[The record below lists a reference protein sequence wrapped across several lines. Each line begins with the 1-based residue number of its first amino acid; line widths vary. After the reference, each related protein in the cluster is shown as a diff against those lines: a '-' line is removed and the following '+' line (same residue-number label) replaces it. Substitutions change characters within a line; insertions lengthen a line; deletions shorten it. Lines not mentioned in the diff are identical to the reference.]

1 MSKYV
6 LSDIHGRK
14 DKLVKMLE
22 KINFSDSDELY
33 ILGDVFDRGPDPLG
47 VIDIIVSKK
56 NIHLLL
62 GNHEKMFIDFIECG
76 DSYTWMYNGG
86 ETTLMQIQE
95 RGNDYLSI
103 LYKYIKKLPV
113 IKVVDNFILTH
124 AAINFVDGYENM
136 TLGELLDKQTSN
148 FNIWSRDNIMKDKQ
162 FKDYEIIVG
171 HTPVQ
176 TINGGCKI
184 IENNHTHYIDCGAV
198 FSGGKLACIR
208 LDDMKQFYV

>member
-14 DKLVKMLE
+14 DKFVEMLE
-22 KINFSDSDELY
+22 KINFSDNDELY
-33 ILGDVFDRGPDPLG
+33 ILGDVFDRGPDPIG

-62 GNHEKMFIDFIECG
+62 GNHEQMFIDFIDYG
-76 DSYTWMYNGG
+76 DFDTWRYNGG
-86 ETTLMQIQE
+86 ETTLVQIQK
-95 RGNDYLSI
+95 RGSDYLSI
-103 LYKYIKKLPV
+103 LYKYVKELPV

-124 AAINFVDGYENM
+124 AAINFVNGYENM
-136 TLGELLDKQTSN
+136 TLKELLDKQTFD
-148 FNIWSRDNIMKDKQ
+148 FNIWSRDNVMEDKQ

-176 TINGGCKI
+176 TINGGHEI

-198 FSGGKLACIR
+198 FLGGKLACIR
-208 LDDMKQFYV
+208 LEDMKQFYV